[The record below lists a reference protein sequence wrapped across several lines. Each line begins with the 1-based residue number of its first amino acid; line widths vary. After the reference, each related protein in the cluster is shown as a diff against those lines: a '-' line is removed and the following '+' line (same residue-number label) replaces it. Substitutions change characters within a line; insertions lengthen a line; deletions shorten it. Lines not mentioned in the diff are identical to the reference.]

1 MRPLSLKDFPVRS
14 LYFGLGLGLGF
25 WLFVSTAAMAQS
37 AAPRL
42 GQLHDALRLS
52 VEQEDAWRDYTA
64 AISSNPQADAR
75 HRAARAM
82 MPKLTTPRRLALMD
96 ATMEQDLADL
106 RREGQAVI
114 AFYNRLTPSQQ
125 AVFDR
130 QTLPAERE
138 GAGN

>member
-1 MRPLSLKDFPVRS
+1 MRPLSLKDFAVRS
-14 LYFGLGLGLGF
+14 LSFGLGLC
-25 WLFVSTAAMAQS
+25 LFVSTAAMAQS
-37 AAPRL
+37 SPPRL
-42 GQLHDALRLS
+42 GQLHDALHLG

-82 MPKLTTPRRLALMD
+82 MPKLTTPRRVALME

-106 RREGQAVI
+106 RREGQAVV
-114 AFYNRLTPSQQ
+114 AFYNPLTPSQQ

-138 GAGN
+138 GAGS